1 MGKHV
6 LAGQNTQHISLFNE
20 NEKKIKA
27 EKFLLFLY
35 TMGKIILLL
44 AFVTYFS
51 ILNHSLWGFLST
63 KILIFC
69 HCLHFCRQ
77 SLIINVEAVV
87 HYIFSPLMLFW
98 TSFLYFS
105 PYKLDYTDN
114 FRCQV
119 EESNFFHIHN
129 YFYLL
134 VVRIWKIL
142 LVNKIS

>member
-51 ILNHSLWGFLST
+51 ILNHSL
-63 KILIFC
+63 
-69 HCLHFCRQ
+69 
-77 SLIINVEAVV
+77 
-87 HYIFSPLMLFW
+87 
-98 TSFLYFS
+98 
-105 PYKLDYTDN
+105 
-114 FRCQV
+114 
-119 EESNFFHIHN
+119 
-129 YFYLL
+129 
-134 VVRIWKIL
+134 
-142 LVNKIS
+142 